1 MICELIGLPNSFPS
15 FVEQVPAAPGCES
28 EVVSHWNPAR
38 SGIVSVDRSRGVRY
52 FQEAMTFARA
62 ITANSPGGN
71 GAYFVACVLKEMR
84 CSPFG
89 TIEQTFIN
97 ELASNA
103 AAGGWSP
110 LLIDAEATAFA
121 QRYQIDVP
129 SVREM
134 ETIIRGFLISAGQ
147 ERNPEKVRTTLDEW
161 LRSPTPD
168 GWALE
173 LVALGIAGAAMKGEA
188 N

>member
-1 MICELIGLPNSFPS
+1 M
-15 FVEQVPAAPGCES
+15 
-28 EVVSHWNPAR
+28 
-38 SGIVSVDRSRGVRY
+38 
-52 FQEAMTFARA
+52 
-62 ITANSPGGN
+62 
-71 GAYFVACVLKEMR
+71 
-84 CSPFG
+84 
-89 TIEQTFIN
+89 
-97 ELASNA
+97 
-103 AAGGWSP
+103 AGGFSP
-110 LLIDAEATAFA
+110 LLIDAEAAGFA

-147 ERNPEKVRTTLDEW
+147 ERNPGKVLATIDEW
-161 LRSPTPD
+161 LRSPAPD